1 MPVIEQKTTNKN
13 KVDFDLNRLDKSKT
27 TIFSKYP
34 FFIRSVELER
44 GAFHGN
50 RERSACRFQ
59 CRRVR
64 LGVAVGGEGEG
75 VMLRPTMQARMLHKI
90 HPTSVFENSIWGGF
104 YVNYNSVTMD
114 NVFQSA
120 ESNESSCVCA
130 ASTSKRN

>member
-1 MPVIEQKTTNKN
+1 MSNW
-13 KVDFDLNRLDKSKT
+13 FDKRLLSPPGLHAPDLLDQ
-27 TIFSKYP
+27 
-34 FFIRSVELER
+34 V
-44 GAFHGN
+44 
-50 RERSACRFQ
+50 
-59 CRRVR
+59 
-64 LGVAVGGEGEG
+64 LGDGHAHQVGVVVGGEGEE

>member
-1 MPVIEQKTTNKN
+1 M
-13 KVDFDLNRLDKSKT
+13 
-27 TIFSKYP
+27 
-34 FFIRSVELER
+34 RSVELER
-44 GAFHGN
+44 WAFHGN

-64 LGVAVGGEGEG
+64 LGAAVGGEGEE

>member
-1 MPVIEQKTTNKN
+1 MTKAMPFLQKVILLSYDPRPLRQ
-13 KVDFDLNRLDKSKT
+13 D
-27 TIFSKYP
+27 
-34 FFIRSVELER
+34 FFIRSVELEWR
-44 GAFHGN
+44 TLHGN
-50 RERSACRFQ
+50 LKRSACGFQ

-64 LGVAVGGEGEG
+64 LGAAVGGEGEE